1 MDAQF
6 LICKINFM
14 LLEYNETL
22 KCVNQIEQD
31 SSNFDGPCRRLKM
44 SADLFAIKGR
54 IVLIILCLMKHSCV
68 AYFIHVVYLVLLF
81 LVYFYCCLLL
91 LFVVLHVL
99 FICCCCSCLLFVF

>member
-22 KCVNQIEQD
+22 KCINQIEQD

-54 IVLIILCLMKHSCV
+54 IVFIILCLLKDSRMV
-68 AYFIHVVYLVLLF
+68 I
-81 LVYFYCCLLL
+81 FYM
-91 LFVVLHVL
+91 
-99 FICCCCSCLLFVF
+99 FICC